1 MNAIGRVMQACSRK
15 HGLTKQLTSRERGGS
30 ASPNRPYSSL
40 RLDCSQ
46 RDEKSTRRK
55 DCDLRVVG
63 KNKSAIAGTFIGWL
77 YLPPVQ

>member
-1 MNAIGRVMQACSRK
+1 VNAINRVMHARSRK
-15 HGLTKQLTSRERGGS
+15 HTIDKTTERGGS